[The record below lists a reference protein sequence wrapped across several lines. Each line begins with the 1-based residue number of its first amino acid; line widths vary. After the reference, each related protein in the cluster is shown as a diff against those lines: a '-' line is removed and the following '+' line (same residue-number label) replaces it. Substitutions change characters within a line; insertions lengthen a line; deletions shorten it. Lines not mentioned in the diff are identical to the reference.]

1 MTATTTAVAS
11 RKAAAAAVPTTQLL
25 SFELADHLYGIEV
38 DQVQEVLRSQ
48 KVTRV
53 PLHTDAIAGLINL
66 RGEVVTAIDLRA
78 RLSLPARPEGQDAV
92 NIVVRLRGES
102 ISLLVDSIADV
113 LEVDDRSFEP
123 VPDTLDGDVRDL
135 LRGAYKTQGRLL
147 LALDV
152 DRAVTG

>member
-1 MTATTTAVAS
+1 MTTSTTAPAPAAHDAS
-11 RKAAAAAVPTTQLL
+11 STQMLT
-25 SFELADHLYGIEV
+25 FELAGALYGIEV
-38 DQVQEVLRSQ
+38 EHVQEVLRTQ

-53 PLHTDAIAGLINL
+53 PLLGEAVAGLINL

-78 RLSLPARPEGQDAV
+78 RLALAPRPEGQDAV
-92 NIVVRLRGES
+92 NVVVRLRGES

-113 LEVDDRSFEP
+113 VELDGRSFEP
-123 VPDTLDGDVRDL
+123 VPDTLTGGVRDL

-152 DRAVTG
+152 VRAVTG